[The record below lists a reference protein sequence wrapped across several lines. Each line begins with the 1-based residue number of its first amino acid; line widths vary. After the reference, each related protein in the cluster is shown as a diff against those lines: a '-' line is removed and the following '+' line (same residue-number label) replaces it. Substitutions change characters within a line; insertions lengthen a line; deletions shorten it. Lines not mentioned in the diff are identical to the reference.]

1 MSTVSTIITAL
12 EYRIGSSI
20 DSGTNPSFE
29 QCLSQLN
36 ADIQWILGMCAE
48 CNSELGRTTGTIT
61 TVDGTAYYTTL
72 ASDMYTP
79 SYYGWVEGTYSRDRI
94 ELTTEESSLDFSPHT
109 SGEAQPTHFY
119 VTAAGTVYLLP
130 TPDAVYT
137 VKIPYWQVQTALTA
151 KTSTMPFAGLFDS
164 ILIESLHTR
173 LLHKF
178 EQDPSY
184 EFKWFQNLT
193 QRVRNLIEM
202 RKNYHSSVT
211 L

>member
-12 EYRIGSSI
+12 EYRLGQQI
-20 DSGTNPSFE
+20 DSSTTPSFE

-36 ADIQWILGMCAE
+36 ADIAWILGMCAE
-48 CNSELGRTTGTIT
+48 NNSELGRTTGTIT
-61 TVDGTAYYTTL
+61 TVDGTAYYTDL

-79 SYYGWVEGTYSRDRI
+79 APYGWVLDTYSRNRI
-94 ELTTEESSLDFSPHT
+94 ALTTEESSLDFNPHT
-109 SGEAQPTHFY
+109 SGEAEPTHFY
-119 VTAAGTVYLLP
+119 VTGAGTVYFLP
-130 TPDAVYT
+130 TPDDAYT
-137 VKIPYWQVQTALTA
+137 IKIPYWQVQSALTA
-151 KTSTMPFAGLFDS
+151 KTNTMPFAGLFDS
-164 ILIESLHTR
+164 VLIESLHTR
-173 LLHKF
+173 LLNKF

-202 RKNYHSSVT
+202 RKNFHTAVE